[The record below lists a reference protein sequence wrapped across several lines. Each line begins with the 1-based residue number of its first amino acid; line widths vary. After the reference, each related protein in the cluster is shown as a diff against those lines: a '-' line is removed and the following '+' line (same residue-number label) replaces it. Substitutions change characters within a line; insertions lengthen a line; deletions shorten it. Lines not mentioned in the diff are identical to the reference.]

1 LKAGVRSQNPGVRSQ
16 EARARSKEQGVR
28 SQEAEGRR
36 QKTGGSPDSYRD
48 QEAEY
53 SGFWI
58 RANVFS
64 RKYNFQS
71 AFK

>member
-36 QKTGGSPDSYRD
+36 LEVVQIAIGIRRQNIPDSGYG
-48 QEAEY
+48 QMY
-53 SGFWI
+53 SPGNI
-58 RANVFS
+58 IFS
-64 RKYNFQS
+64 QPLSK
-71 AFK
+71 